1 MLSPVRFTGSD
12 TSARP
17 ATPQRKPIDISLSK
31 LYQQIMALPLDISDQ
46 IIPRKELFQ
55 DILEK
60 RSTPSIENQ
69 RKQTFDIQLLTRYS
83 LNRQKENDLFL
94 QRSLGSGHFAVF
106 NALMQTTEK
115 PDLAPLLEIAATK
128 NDYETF
134 WELLHTLKASSQ
146 EIPLSTFERV
156 AACGQPDKLRK
167 LFDVSTLGT
176 NEKKTL
182 WKLAQQQKEKIRE
195 FNALS
200 PDERHDE
207 LMTLIGW
214 SNSLTPEGIQRKNLD
229 TLALLQTDLDINQP
243 DRNGYTPLTWASIV
257 GGRGNLEFIK
267 ILIQAGANLNVP
279 DPQMSMSSPL
289 HFALANDHNEIAQL
303 LIREGADV
311 NQPNQYGDTPLHS
324 AARRLRVIPL
334 KAILR
339 AGANVDQMNRGG
351 STPLHLAASGGFT
364 ENVRH
369 LIEAGADVNK
379 PADLG
384 RTPLFLAAVSGEE
397 AIVEMLIQAGADVN
411 RADKHNR
418 TPLQVAKSRTCDA
431 IVRLL
436 KEHGATEKATSSTPA
451 FYVPPFPFQ
460 GRINAIPD
468 SSRLL

>member
-17 ATPQRKPIDISLSK
+17 ASPQRKPIDISLSK
-31 LYQQIMALPLDISDQ
+31 LYQQIMALPMDISDQ
-46 IIPRKELFQ
+46 IIPRKALFQ

-60 RSTPSIENQ
+60 RSTSSRESQ
-69 RKQTFDIQLLTRYS
+69 QKQMFDIQLLTRYS

-128 NDYETF
+128 NDDETF

-156 AACGQPDKLRK
+156 AACGQSDKLRK
-167 LFDVSTLGT
+167 LFDVSTLGA

-200 PDERHDE
+200 PDKRQDK
-207 LMTLIGW
+207 LVTLIGL
-214 SNSLTPEGIQRKNLD
+214 SNSLTPEGIQRKNLE

-243 DRNGYTPLTWASIV
+243 DRIGYTPLTWASIV
-257 GGRGNLEFIK
+257 GGRGNLECVE
-267 ILIQAGANLNVP
+267 ILIQAGADLNSTAGKT
-279 DPQMSMSSPL
+279 SMSSPL
-289 HFALANDHNEIAQL
+289 HLALANNHNEIAQL

-311 NQPNQYGDTPLHS
+311 NQPNQYGDTFLHS
-324 AARRLRVIPL
+324 AARKLRDIPL
-334 KAILR
+334 KATLR
-339 AGANVDQMNRGG
+339 AGANVDQVNRSG
-351 STPLHLAASGGFT
+351 STPLHLAAGGGFT

-369 LIEAGADVNK
+369 LIKAGANVNK
-379 PADLG
+379 SDDFG
-384 RTPLFLAAVSGEE
+384 RTPLYLAAASGEE
-397 AIVEMLIQAGADVN
+397 EIVEMLIQARADVN
-411 RADKHNR
+411 RADKHNM
-418 TPLQVAKSRTCDA
+418 TPLQAAKRRNSDA

-436 KEHGATEKATSSTPA
+436 QEHGATENAASSAPA
-451 FYVPPFPFQ
+451 FYVPSFPFQ

-468 SSRLL
+468 SSSLL